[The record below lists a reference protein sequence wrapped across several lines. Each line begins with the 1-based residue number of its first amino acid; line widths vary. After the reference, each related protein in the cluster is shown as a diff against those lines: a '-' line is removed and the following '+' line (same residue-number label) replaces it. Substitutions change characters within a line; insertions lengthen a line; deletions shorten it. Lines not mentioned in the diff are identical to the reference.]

1 MKWLAQAN
9 LYLMKACKL
18 AEVAGNE
25 NSGLFQQRKDC
36 EKVVAI
42 IKSLFSYMGRPVA
55 EMKSVTG
62 LLL

>member
-1 MKWLAQAN
+1 MKTP
-9 LYLMKACKL
+9 
-18 AEVAGNE
+18 VF
-25 NSGLFQQRKDC
+25 SSS
-36 EKVVAI
+36 EKTVKRLLLL